1 MLIPFVWLYVF
12 KCDVYTQLLV
22 NQTQKDF
29 EYFICFWKC
38 FYTFVCLEFLFK
50 MSISCFYQ
58 KTLLEAFS
66 RVSRKLAI
74 PTKMRM
80 AKNKKTLK
88 FIQRLSRLSREKQL
102 PTKQLICF
110 SGIFESNFARSLPTK
125 SACFQ
130 FLKANSDSFSKV
142 LDSKTLRTNVLKL
155 QFVLY

>member
-22 NQTQKDF
+22 DQTQKDF
-29 EYFICFWKC
+29 EYFIYFWKC

-50 MSISCFYQ
+50 MLISCFYR

-102 PTKQLICF
+102 PAKQFICF
-110 SGIFESNFARSLPTK
+110 NGIFASNFARSLSTK

-130 FLKANSDSFSKV
+130 FLKANSDSFQKC
-142 LDSKTLRTNVLKL
+142 
-155 QFVLY
+155 